1 MQQTGTLCSMGLR
14 PKTTLGV
21 MKIPA
26 LRIEINGKQV
36 AVAGAEGLSLL
47 SGQVG
52 LGAGS
57 KGNIDLESIVFS
69 VMGLDVAG
77 TPPRQLTWV
86 DGIQLKPG
94 DRVTF
99 EVVETESP
107 TPPSNVR
114 RTPSAEQLAAAA
126 LADKPVAKK
135 SRR

>member
-1 MQQTGTLCSMGLR
+1 
-14 PKTTLGV
+14 

-36 AVAGAEGLSLL
+36 AMAGAEGLSLL
-47 SGQVG
+47 SGQVA

-57 KGNIDLESIVFS
+57 AGSIDLANIVFS

-77 TPPRQLTWV
+77 TPPRQLTWLE
-86 DGIQLKPG
+86 GIQLKPG

-99 EVVETESP
+99 EVVQTESP

-114 RTPSAEQLAAAA
+114 RTPSAEQLTAAA
-126 LADKPVAKK
+126 LAEKRAVNKE
-135 SRR
+135 RR